1 VNVLLALD
9 GVLSSESGEPIR
21 AGVILYYA
29 LANAHRVTIITSR
42 KTDDAEQWLQGHGII
57 NYDELLDSSVA
68 LEGDDLKKRQ
78 FLLARSKAPLEMY
91 VDSDPAMCAW
101 AFESQNVPSVL
112 FSHPGY
118 ARVEN
123 RPDAPSKVRKWS
135 DIEASVTRVN
145 LAKAKEAARPKEQDF
160 WAEKD
165 ELESTLVEPNLEVT
179 VPF

>member
-29 LANAHRVTIITSR
+29 LANAHRVSIITNR

-57 NYDELLDSSVA
+57 NYDELIDVSVH
-68 LEGDDLKKRQ
+68 LEGEELKKRQ

-91 VDSDPAMCAW
+91 VDADPAMCAW
-101 AFESQNVPSVL
+101 AFEIQNVTSLL

-118 ARVEN
+118 VRVEN

-135 DIEASVTRVN
+135 DIEAAVTRVN
-145 LAKAKEAARPKEQDF
+145 LAKVKEAQRPKEQDF
-160 WAEKD
+160 WAED
-165 ELESTLVEPNLEVT
+165 E
-179 VPF
+179 

>member
-1 VNVLLALD
+1 MNVLLALD

-29 LANAHRVTIITSR
+29 LANAHRVSIITNR

-57 NYDELLDSSVA
+57 NYDELIDVSVH
-68 LEGDDLKKRQ
+68 LEGEELKKRQ

-91 VDSDPAMCAW
+91 VDADPAMCAW
-101 AFESQNVPSVL
+101 AFEIQNVTSLL

-118 ARVEN
+118 VRVEN

-135 DIEASVTRVN
+135 DIEAAVTRVN
-145 LAKAKEAARPKEQDF
+145 LAKVKEAQRPKEQDF
-160 WAEKD
+160 WAED
-165 ELESTLVEPNLEVT
+165 E
-179 VPF
+179 

>member
-1 VNVLLALD
+1 LNVLLNLD

-29 LANAHRVTIITSR
+29 LANSHRVTLLTSR

-57 NYDELLDSSVA
+57 NYDELFDVGA
-68 LEGDDLKKRQ
+68 HLEGEDLKKRQ

-101 AFESQNVPSVL
+101 AFETQNVTSLL

-118 ARVEN
+118 VKVED
-123 RPDAPSKVRKWS
+123 RPDAPRKVRKWS
-135 DIEASVTRVN
+135 DIEAAVTRVN
-145 LAKAKEAARPKEQDF
+145 LAKAKEAQRPKE
-160 WAEKD
+160 
-165 ELESTLVEPNLEVT
+165 PN
-179 VPF
+179 FFD

>member
-1 VNVLLALD
+1 MNILLNLD

-29 LANAHRVTIITSR
+29 LSNAHRVSIITSR
-42 KTDDAEQWLQGHGII
+42 RTDDAEQWLQGHGII
-57 NYDELLDSSVA
+57 NYDELIDIGA
-68 LEGDDLKKRQ
+68 HLEGEDLKKRQ

-101 AFESQNVPSVL
+101 AFETQNVTSLL

-118 ARVEN
+118 VKVEN

-135 DIEASVTRVN
+135 DIEAAVTRVN
-145 LAKAKEAARPKEQDF
+145 LAKAKEAQRPKEQDF
-160 WAEKD
+160 FGE
-165 ELESTLVEPNLEVT
+165 
-179 VPF
+179 

>member
-1 VNVLLALD
+1 LNVLLNLD

-21 AGVILYYA
+21 AVVILYYA
-29 LANAHRVTIITSR
+29 LANSHRVTLLTNR

-57 NYDELLDSSVA
+57 NYDELFDVGA
-68 LEGDDLKKRQ
+68 HLEGEDLKKRQ

-101 AFESQNVPSVL
+101 AFETQNVTSLL

-118 ARVEN
+118 VKVED

-145 LAKAKEAARPKEQDF
+145 LAKAKEAQRPKE
-160 WAEKD
+160 
-165 ELESTLVEPNLEVT
+165 PN
-179 VPF
+179 FFD

>member
-1 VNVLLALD
+1 MNILVSLD

-29 LANAHRVTIITSR
+29 LSNAHRVSIITSR
-42 KTDDAEQWLQGHGII
+42 KTDDAEQWLQSHGII
-57 NYDELLDSSVA
+57 NYDELIDIGA
-68 LEGDDLKKRQ
+68 HLEGEDLKKRQ

-101 AFESQNVPSVL
+101 AFETQNVTSLL

-118 ARVEN
+118 VKVEN

-135 DIEASVTRVN
+135 DIEAAVTRVN
-145 LAKAKEAARPKEQDF
+145 LAKAKEAQRPKEQDF
-160 WAEKD
+160 FGE
-165 ELESTLVEPNLEVT
+165 
-179 VPF
+179 

>member
-1 VNVLLALD
+1 L
-9 GVLSSESGEPIR
+9 
-21 AGVILYYA
+21 
-29 LANAHRVTIITSR
+29 TSR

-57 NYDELLDSSVA
+57 NYDELFDVGA
-68 LEGDDLKKRQ
+68 HLEGEDLKKRQ

-101 AFESQNVPSVL
+101 AFETQNVTSLL

-118 ARVEN
+118 VKVED

-145 LAKAKEAARPKEQDF
+145 LAKAKEAQRPKE
-160 WAEKD
+160 
-165 ELESTLVEPNLEVT
+165 PN
-179 VPF
+179 FFD

>member
-1 VNVLLALD
+1 LNILLNLD

-29 LANAHRVTIITSR
+29 LSNAHRVSIITSR

-57 NYDELLDSSVA
+57 NYDELIDIGA
-68 LEGDDLKKRQ
+68 HLEGEDLKKRQ

-91 VDSDPAMCAW
+91 VDSDPSMCAW
-101 AFESQNVPSVL
+101 AFETQNVTSLL

-118 ARVEN
+118 VKVEN

-135 DIEASVTRVN
+135 DIEAAVTRVN
-145 LAKAKEAARPKEQDF
+145 LAKAKEAQRPKEQDF
-160 WAEKD
+160 FGE
-165 ELESTLVEPNLEVT
+165 
-179 VPF
+179 

>member
-1 VNVLLALD
+1 LNILLNLD

-29 LANAHRVTIITSR
+29 LSNAHRVSIITSR
-42 KTDDAEQWLQGHGII
+42 RTDDAEQWLQGHGII
-57 NYDELLDSSVA
+57 NYDELIDIGA
-68 LEGDDLKKRQ
+68 HLEGEDLKKRQ

-101 AFESQNVPSVL
+101 AFETQNVTSLL

-118 ARVEN
+118 VKVEN

-135 DIEASVTRVN
+135 DIEAAVTRVN
-145 LAKAKEAARPKEQDF
+145 LAKAKEAQRPKEQDF
-160 WAEKD
+160 FGE
-165 ELESTLVEPNLEVT
+165 
-179 VPF
+179 

>member
-29 LANAHRVTIITSR
+29 LANAHRVSIITSR

-57 NYDELLDSSVA
+57 NYDELIDVGA
-68 LEGDDLKKRQ
+68 HLEGEDLKKRQ

-91 VDSDPAMCAW
+91 VDADPAMCAW
-101 AFESQNVPSVL
+101 VFEKQNVTSLL

-118 ARVEN
+118 TKVEN

-135 DIEASVTRVN
+135 DIEAAVTRVN
-145 LAKAKEAARPKEQDF
+145 LAKAKEAQRPKEQDF
-160 WAEKD
+160 WADKD
-165 ELESTLVEPNLEVT
+165 E
-179 VPF
+179 

>member
-1 VNVLLALD
+1 M
-9 GVLSSESGEPIR
+9 
-21 AGVILYYA
+21 
-29 LANAHRVTIITSR
+29 TSR

-57 NYDELLDSSVA
+57 NYDELIDIGA
-68 LEGDDLKKRQ
+68 HLEGEDLKKRQ

-101 AFESQNVPSVL
+101 AFETQNVTSLL

-118 ARVEN
+118 VKVED

-145 LAKAKEAARPKEQDF
+145 LAKAKEAQRPKE
-160 WAEKD
+160 
-165 ELESTLVEPNLEVT
+165 PN
-179 VPF
+179 FFD

>member
-1 VNVLLALD
+1 MNVLLNLD

-57 NYDELLDSSVA
+57 NYDELIDVGVH
-68 LEGDDLKKRQ
+68 LEGEDLKKRQ

-101 AFESQNVPSVL
+101 AFETQNVTSLL

-118 ARVEN
+118 VKVED
-123 RPDAPSKVRKWS
+123 RPDAPSKVRKWA
-135 DIEASVTRVN
+135 DIEAAVTRVN
-145 LAKAKEAARPKEQDF
+145 LAKAKDAQRPKEQDF
-160 WAEKD
+160 FGE
-165 ELESTLVEPNLEVT
+165 
-179 VPF
+179 